1 MKCVEFLKNNL
12 EPENAFL
19 LLGQARIFDEPQLA
33 SLCLNC
39 IDQNTKEAFKA
50 ESKIEFNIF
59 VKLLLLSAK
68 HKINFVYFDI

>member
-50 ESKIEFNIF
+50 ESKI
-59 VKLLLLSAK
+59 
-68 HKINFVYFDI
+68 